1 MTNLI
6 RIVAVVVDVKKA
18 TFYKEDGETVVL
30 FQGDPRLRPILE
42 QVTPQLEEHKYADV
56 DFTSE
61 NAWEEFEEKANGAV
75 RLFRIAKSKLANWF
89 GTKKE
94 TSPPVELGTVP
105 KEQLN
110 QERVE
115 RAKSAVSEILK
126 HAVPIKDP
134 NFTEDTVASQR
145 PVAEMNNQT
154 PSDKINEGKD
164 GHFDKHQDTIIAVT
178 ESGKVVPGVERIKS
192 QFVAAGKDGNI
203 KGMALFLERL
213 GAVTEK
219 RSHTTA
225 DLLRFMERGDL
236 PIADDG
242 CIIIYKKLWRTNQ
255 PDIYVD
261 VHSMRVLQKVG
272 SYVHMDSKMVDHNRR
287 NECSNGLHVARR
299 GYIGSFDGNVIV
311 LAKVRPEDVIA
322 VPDYDA
328 NKMRV
333 CGYHIIAE
341 LTPMQFQAIN
351 TNRPISEAEGG
362 EELLGRAISGDH
374 IAIIQRVHIG
384 GDKGTNLTITNLVD
398 DPVTTGASTATQE
411 ETQVQQGSEVVAA
424 VKVKKA
430 VSKRTKKAKRKVA
443 VKKAVATAA
452 AKKVKPIDAAGKTYG
467 DKPVDVKAV
476 VKLKAGQT
484 DALTVEKKGPVTQT
498 ELVTAMWDAALGGNA
513 AKARELLDFKKTAKK
528 GWHTWGLPGTAGD
541 TLKALL

>member
-1 MTNLI
+1 MTNLT

-42 QVTPQLEEHKYADV
+42 QITPQLEEQKYADV

-61 NAWEEFEEKANGAV
+61 NAWKEFEEKANGAV

-94 TSPPVELGTVP
+94 TSPPIELGAVP

-110 QERVE
+110 QER
-115 RAKSAVSEILK
+115 AKSAVDEILK
-126 HAVPIKDP
+126 HATPVKDP
-134 NFTEDTVASQR
+134 NFTEDTVACQR

-154 PSDKINEGKD
+154 PNDRTNEGKD
-164 GHFDKHQDTIIAVT
+164 AHFDKHRDTIIAVT

-192 QFVAAGKDGNI
+192 QFVAAGKGDNI
-203 KGMALFLERL
+203 KGMALFLERI

-242 CIIIYKKLWRTNQ
+242 CIIIYKKLERTNQ
-255 PDIYVD
+255 PGIYVD
-261 VHSMRVLQKVG
+261 VHSKRVLQKVG

-299 GYIGSFDGNVIV
+299 GYIGSFGGNVIV

-351 TNRPISEAEGG
+351 TNRPISQAEGG

-374 IAIIQRVHIG
+374 IAVIQRVHIG
-384 GDKGTNLTITNLVD
+384 GDKGTNLTITDLVD
-398 DPVTTGASTATQE
+398 APVTTEASTTTQE
-411 ETQVQQGSEVVAA
+411 ETRVQESSEVVVAA
-424 VKVKKA
+424 KVKKA
-430 VSKRTKKAKRKVA
+430 VSKKTKKANRKVA

-484 DALTVEKKGPVTQT
+484 DSLAVEKKGPVTQT
-498 ELVTAMWDAALGGNA
+498 EIATAMWDAALGGNA
-513 AKARELLDFKKTAKK
+513 AKARELLAFKKAAKK
-528 GWHTWGLPGTAGD
+528 GWHTWGLPDTAGE
-541 TLKALL
+541 TLKALLQ